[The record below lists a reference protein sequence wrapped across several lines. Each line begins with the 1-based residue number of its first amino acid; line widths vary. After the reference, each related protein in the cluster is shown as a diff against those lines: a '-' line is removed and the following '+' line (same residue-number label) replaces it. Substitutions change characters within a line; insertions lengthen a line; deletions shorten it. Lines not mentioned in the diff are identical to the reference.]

1 MRTTTLSTRHAVVVG
16 SGITGLA
23 AARVLSDRGA
33 RVTILER
40 DAEQDASDPAA
51 AFTTWQRKG
60 APQVRHSHA
69 FLGRLRKL
77 LREKY
82 PDLLDGLLAAGAAE
96 LDMLARPPLTL
107 PTLTPEP
114 GDEDLVALGCRRT
127 TFEWVVRRNVL
138 ARPGVTLLG
147 GAQMRGLLA
156 DAGAPPRITGVRYTR
171 DGEEQTLAAD
181 FVVDASGRHSKAPAW
196 LEAIGASAP
205 PEELEQSGVVYYTR
219 FYRFRPGAVEPPR
232 SPHPAAADYN
242 WVKYA
247 IFPADGG
254 VFSITFAIPL
264 AFPRLKVLANV
275 AAFDVMTQSLPALR
289 PWVDPAVAEPIGEL
303 EHPVQAMGG
312 LINRLRRFVVD
323 TQPLASGL
331 FVLGDAAYCTNPLYG
346 RGCAQAFLHADM
358 LGEALDTHPADLGA
372 AAGALDVAARAAIEP
387 FYRAS
392 ILADREAVRKAE
404 GRQPRRWSG
413 RLRARYFED
422 GVAIAT
428 RCDPVVF
435 RAFVRMFNMLETP
448 EQAFGNPRVL
458 WRSLKVMLRGARRN
472 QRYQLPDP
480 PDRERTIAA
489 CEAAVAYHR
498 WERGRPGRGAA
509 RQRSGAAP
517 RLAPCDSGAALR
529 AGRPRSQD

>member
-1 MRTTTLSTRHAVVVG
+1 MRVTTLSDRHAVIVG

-40 DAEQDASDPAA
+40 DAELDAADPAA
-51 AFTTWQRKG
+51 AFSTWQRKG

-107 PTLTPEP
+107 PPLMPEP
-114 GDEDLVALGCRRT
+114 GDIDLVALGCRRT

-138 ARPGVTLLG
+138 SRPGVTLLG
-147 GAQMRGLLA
+147 GAQMRGLLST
-156 DAGAPPRITGVRYTR
+156 AGTPPTVTGVRYAR
-171 DGEEQTLAAD
+171 DGAEQDLAAD
-181 FVVDASGRHSKAPAW
+181 LVIDASGRHSKAPAW
-196 LEAIGASAP
+196 LEAIGAATP
-205 PEELEQSGVVYYTR
+205 VEELEQSGVVYYTR

-254 VFSITFAIPL
+254 TFSITFAIPL
-264 AFPRLKVLANV
+264 AFPRLKVLAQV
-275 AAFDVMTQSLPALR
+275 AAFDVMTRLLPALV
-289 PWVDPAVAEPIGEL
+289 PWVDPAVSEPIGDP

-323 TQPLASGL
+323 HRPLARGF

-346 RGCAQAFLHADM
+346 RGCAQAFVHADL
-358 LGEALDTHPADLGA
+358 LGEALDRHPADLA
-372 AAGALDVAARAAIEP
+372 AAADTLDVAARAAIEP

-404 GRQPRRWSG
+404 GRQPRSWSG
-413 RLRARYFED
+413 RFRARYFEE
-422 GVAIAT
+422 GVAVAT

-448 EQAFGNPRVL
+448 EKAFGRPDVL
-458 WRSLKVMLRGARRN
+458 WRSLRVMLRGAKRN

-480 PDRERTIAA
+480 PDREQTIAS
-489 CEAAVAYHR
+489 CEAAVA
-498 WERGRPGRGAA
+498 
-509 RQRSGAAP
+509 
-517 RLAPCDSGAALR
+517 
-529 AGRPRSQD
+529 

>member
-1 MRTTTLSTRHAVVVG
+1 MLTSTLSHLHAVIVG

-40 DAEQDASDPAA
+40 DAEPDAADPAS
-51 AFTTWQRKG
+51 AFDHWQRKG

-107 PTLTPEP
+107 PPLTPEP
-114 GDEDLVALGCRRT
+114 DDADLVALGCRRT

-138 ARPGVTLLG
+138 ARPGVALLG
-147 GAQMRGLLA
+147 GAQMRGLRA
-156 DAGAPPRITGVRYTR
+156 EPGTPPVVTGVRFTR
-171 DGEEQTLAAD
+171 DGIEQELDAD
-181 FVVDASGRHSKAPAW
+181 LVIDASGRQSQAPQW
-196 LEAIGASAP
+196 LADIGAPQPA
-205 PEELEQSGVVYYTR
+205 EQLEQSGVVYYTR

-264 AFPRLKVLANV
+264 AFPRLKVLSKV
-275 AAFDVMTQSLPALR
+275 AAFDVMTRTLPALAA
-289 PWVDPAVAEPIGEL
+289 WVDPTVSEPIGDS
-303 EHPVQAMGG
+303 EHPIRAMGG
-312 LINRLRRFVVD
+312 LINRLRHFVAD
-323 TQPLASGL
+323 GRPLARGL

-346 RGCAQAFLHADM
+346 RGCAQAFLHADL
-358 LGEALDTHPADLGA
+358 LGVALDAHPRDLDA
-372 AAGALDVAARAAIEP
+372 VAGALDTAARAAIEP

-392 ILADREAVRKAE
+392 VLADREAVRKAE
-404 GRQPRRWSG
+404 GRVPRTVGG

-422 GVAIAT
+422 GVAVAT

-448 EQAFGNPRVL
+448 EQAFGRPAVL

-472 QRYQLPDP
+472 APYQLPDP
-480 PDRERTIAA
+480 PDRETTIAS
-489 CEAAVAYHR
+489 CEAAVA
-498 WERGRPGRGAA
+498 
-509 RQRSGAAP
+509 
-517 RLAPCDSGAALR
+517 
-529 AGRPRSQD
+529 

>member
-1 MRTTTLSTRHAVVVG
+1 MTSSTLSHLHAVVVG

-23 AARVLSDRGA
+23 TARVLSDRGA

-40 DAEQDASDPAA
+40 DAEPDADDPAS
-51 AFTTWQRKG
+51 AFATWQRKG

-82 PDLLDGLLAAGAAE
+82 PDILDGLLAVGAAE

-107 PTLTPEP
+107 PPLTPEP
-114 GDEDLVALGCRRT
+114 GDADLVALGCRRT

-138 ARPGVTLLG
+138 PRPGLTLLG
-147 GAQMRGLLA
+147 GAQMRGLVA
-156 DAGAPPRITGVRYTR
+156 AAGSPPAVTGVRFER
-171 DGEEQTLAAD
+171 DGAEHVLDAD
-181 FVVDASGRHSKAPAW
+181 LVVDASGRHSKAPEW
-196 LEAIGASAP
+196 LAAIGAGAP

-232 SPHPAAADYN
+232 TPHPAAADYN

-254 VFSITFAIPL
+254 TFSITFAIPL
-264 AFPRLKVLANV
+264 AFPRLKVLSKT
-275 AAFDVMTQSLPALR
+275 AAFDVMTQELPALK
-289 PWVDPAVAEPIGEL
+289 PWVDPSVSEPIGDL

-323 TQPLASGL
+323 GRPLATG
-331 FVLGDAAYCTNPLYG
+331 FVVLGDAAYCTNPLYG
-346 RGCAQAFLHADM
+346 RGCAQAFLHADL
-358 LGEALDTHPADLGA
+358 LGEALDAHPTDLAA
-372 AAGALDVAARAAIEP
+372 AAGALDTAARANIEP

-392 ILADREAVRKAE
+392 VLADREAVRKAE
-404 GRQPRRWSG
+404 GRAPRRWTG
-413 RLRARYFED
+413 RLRARYFDD
-422 GVAIAT
+422 GVAVAT

-448 EQAFGNPRVL
+448 EQAFGSPRVL
-458 WRSLKVMLRGARRN
+458 WRSLKVMLRGPRRN
-472 QRYQLPDP
+472 QRYQLPPP
-480 PDRERTIAA
+480 PDQETTIAR
-489 CEAAVAYHR
+489 CEAAVA
-498 WERGRPGRGAA
+498 
-509 RQRSGAAP
+509 
-517 RLAPCDSGAALR
+517 
-529 AGRPRSQD
+529 

>member
-1 MRTTTLSTRHAVVVG
+1 MTDSALSGRHAIVIG

-33 RVTILER
+33 RVTLLER
-40 DAEQDASDPAA
+40 DAEPDAADPAA
-51 AFTTWQRKG
+51 AFDSWRRKG

-77 LREKY
+77 LRQKY
-82 PDLLDGLLAAGAAE
+82 PDILDGLLAAGAAE
-96 LDMLARPPLTL
+96 LDMLSRPPLTL
-107 PTLTPEP
+107 PPLTPEA
-114 GDEDLVALGCRRT
+114 GDADLVALGCRRT
-127 TFEWVVRRNVL
+127 TFEWVVRHNVL
-138 ARPGVTLLG
+138 TRPGVTLIA
-147 GAQMRGLLA
+147 GAQMRRLIATGT
-156 DAGAPPRITGVRYTR
+156 PPLVCGVRYAR
-171 DGEEQTLAAD
+171 GDEEHTLAGD
-181 FVVDASGRHSKAPAW
+181 IVVDASGRHSKAPAW
-196 LEAIGASAP
+196 LEAIGAGAP

-232 SPHPAAADYN
+232 SHHPAAADYN

-254 VFSITFAIPL
+254 TFSITFAIPL
-264 AFPRLKVLANV
+264 AFPRLKVLAHV
-275 AAFDVMTQSLPALR
+275 PAFDVMTRSLPALA
-289 PWVDPAVAEPIGEL
+289 PWVDPAVSEPIGDPA
-303 EHPVQAMGG
+303 HPVQAMGG

-323 TQPLASGL
+323 GRPLARGF

-346 RGCAQAFLHADM
+346 RGCAQAFLHADL
-358 LGEALDTHPADLGA
+358 LGDALDTHPADLDA
-372 AAGALDVAARAAIEP
+372 AAVALDGAARATIEP

-404 GRQPRRWSG
+404 GRRPRRWTG
-413 RLRARYFED
+413 RLRARYFDE

-458 WRSLKVMLRGARRN
+458 WRSLRVMLRGTKRN
-472 QRYQLPDP
+472 APYQLPPP
-480 PDRERTIAA
+480 PDREQTIAA
-489 CEAAVAYHR
+489 CEAA
-498 WERGRPGRGAA
+498 
-509 RQRSGAAP
+509 
-517 RLAPCDSGAALR
+517 
-529 AGRPRSQD
+529 

>member
-1 MRTTTLSTRHAVVVG
+1 LAAKHAKNLHAVVVG

-33 RVTILER
+33 RVTMLER
-40 DAEQDASDPAA
+40 DAEPDAADPAS
-51 AFTTWQRKG
+51 AFASWQRRG

-82 PDLLDGLLAAGAAE
+82 PDILDGLLGAGATE

-107 PTLTPEP
+107 PPLTPEP
-114 GDEDLVALGCRRT
+114 GDGDLVAIGCRRT

-138 ARPGVTLLG
+138 GRPGVALLG
-147 GAQMRGLLA
+147 GAQMRGLVA
-156 DAGAPPRITGVRYTR
+156 ASGVPPTVTGGRCAR
-171 DGEEQTLAAD
+171 DGTEQIVDAD
-181 FVVDASGRHSKAPAW
+181 LVVDASGRQSRAPEW
-196 LEAIGASAP
+196 LAEIGAAAP
-205 PEELEQSGVVYYTR
+205 PEELEPSGVVYYTR

-232 SPHPAAADYN
+232 STHPAAADYN

-254 VFSITFAIPL
+254 TFSITFAIPL
-264 AFPRLKVLANV
+264 AVPRLKVLSKT
-275 AAFDVMTQSLPALR
+275 AAFDVMSRALPALR
-289 PWVDPAVAEPIGEL
+289 PWVDPAVSEPIGDP

-323 TQPLASGL
+323 GRPLAQGF

-346 RGCAQAFLHADM
+346 RGCAQAFLHADL
-358 LGEALDTHPADLGA
+358 LGEALDAHPGDP
-372 AAGALDVAARAAIEP
+372 AGVAVALDAAARAAIEP

-392 ILADREAVRKAE
+392 VLADREAVRKAE
-404 GRQPRRWSG
+404 GRAPRRWSG
-413 RLRARYFED
+413 RLRARYLED

-448 EQAFGNPRVL
+448 EQAFGHPGVL
-458 WRSLKVMLRGARRN
+458 WRSVKVMLRGARRN
-472 QRYQLPDP
+472 QPYQLPPP
-480 PDRERTIAA
+480 PDREATIAR
-489 CEAAVAYHR
+489 CEAAVA
-498 WERGRPGRGAA
+498 
-509 RQRSGAAP
+509 
-517 RLAPCDSGAALR
+517 
-529 AGRPRSQD
+529 